1 MLPNNCAQQ
10 QRNYSSY
17 GQISEGL
24 KIHSRDTS
32 NSRKIYEIGTKF
44 QKPPPG
50 LNGTSGASLPPEV
63 CGKTIAN
70 HIYIKYRSQNLS
82 LQTPFS
88 HLVGA

>member
-17 GQISEGL
+17 GQITEGL
-24 KIHSRDTS
+24 EIHSRDTS
-32 NSRKIYEIGTKF
+32 NSQKNYEISTKF
-44 QKPPPG
+44 QKPPPQ

-63 CGKTIAN
+63 FGKTIAN

-82 LQTPFS
+82 LQAPFS